1 MSSEEDKRAE
11 AKTMLRRIT
20 LWSGIIGTVFTAAGI
35 LLLVNDFD
43 ITLSLAV
50 LGLGIGGVA
59 NYLLYVWAKY
69 KTRNEE

>member
-1 MSSEEDKRAE
+1 
-11 AKTMLRRIT
+11 MLRRIT